1 MALIRSLIVRLNDT
15 DTGGRLVKLLRLFF
29 LAALAVAIVPGC
41 GSGDSRLAVSGTVT
55 FKDQPLD
62 QGRIEFHPPEN
73 KGTMSGAVIENGKYH
88 IPRDKGL
95 TTAIYEVR
103 IYTYEEKGAK
113 AGSVPSE
120 AGLGFKERISKKYNA
135 ASTLKADVK
144 PGNTTFDFS
153 VN

>member
-1 MALIRSLIVRLNDT
+1 MNLMSGHSRALPLLA
-15 DTGGRLVKLLRLFF
+15 GGWFVKPLRRFF
-29 LAALAVAIVPGC
+29 LAALAAAIVSGC
-41 GSGDSRLAVSGTVT
+41 GRGDPRLAVSGTVR
-55 FKDQPLD
+55 FKGQLLD

-73 KGTMSGAVIENGKYH
+73 KGTMSGAVIQNGRYD

-95 TTAIYEVR
+95 APATYEVR
-103 IYTYEEKGAK
+103 IYSYDEKGAK
-113 AGSVPSE
+113 EGVPAE

-153 VN
+153 VD